1 MIPNVCL
8 VVEVNGVN
16 RLVLGCSDSGAMLF
30 LLIIWALRQVG
41 CETVGHLVTN
51 ASLYLIGNGCPGII
65 LIRRVLYCNGGEF
78 SLILACFGQK
88 ETTIC

>member
-1 MIPNVCL
+1 M

-16 RLVLGCSDSGAMLF
+16 GLVLGCSDSGSMLF

-51 ASLYLIGNGCPGII
+51 ASLFYIINTGNSSVCLSAI
-65 LIRRVLYCNGGEF
+65 
-78 SLILACFGQK
+78 SS
-88 ETTIC
+88 

>member
-1 MIPNVCL
+1 MMIPNVCV

-16 RLVLGCSDSGAMLF
+16 GLVLGCSDSGSMLF

-51 ASLYLIGNGCPGII
+51 ASITYWGTAHVHTHIHSTALL
-65 LIRRVLYCNGGEF
+65 
-78 SLILACFGQK
+78 
-88 ETTIC
+88 

>member
-1 MIPNVCL
+1 MMIPNVCV

-16 RLVLGCSDSGAMLF
+16 GLVLGCIDSGSMLF

-51 ASLYLIGNGCPGII
+51 ASKVYFLTNYI
-65 LIRRVLYCNGGEF
+65 
-78 SLILACFGQK
+78 SQ
-88 ETTIC
+88 T